1 MIDIEHLCPGCMHQR
16 KYLSQPCP
24 NCGYPNRQ
32 IHATGAIPPLTI
44 LSGRYLLGCPVGK
57 GGFGITYIAMDLP
70 KEEIVA
76 VKEFFPAELAIRDEE
91 NNAVLPASEDKAL
104 YFRAGLKS
112 FCEEGRLLQLCA
124 DIPAIVSF
132 REMLRENETAYL
144 VMDYVQGI
152 SLRKYMKQHRE
163 PFAEDQALE
172 LMHPVMEALSAMHR
186 RGILHRDIS
195 PENLILGPDQQLT
208 LIDFGAAR
216 EFSTDEEENL
226 TIILKRGYAP
236 EEQYHSGSR
245 QGPWTDLYAACA
257 VLYHMMTNIL
267 PQEAAAR
274 VESDQLTPLRRLP
287 GFTFRESTCA
297 ALEKGL
303 QVDPAERYSDIPAL
317 IKELYPAKRTDLS
330 QISEEAHE
338 AEFREE
344 AHEAESYEA
353 ESHKEHSVNAEKSNE
368 LLKAIAEDE
377 LTKKLE
383 EAESSKGTE
392 KKSNESELAASAE
405 ISMLSNQTNAEQANQ
420 LSEKFFHDTE
430 ESSEKTSDSV
440 PELGREAN
448 IIVRISMVISLV
460 FSLFIIIVL
469 IISYGFGSNSSGSVS
484 SSNTNMSSN
493 TSKSSSNTS
502 KSSSMET
509 TNAERAETD
518 NTETAKAETSA
529 SKPAIDI
536 SSEIN
541 TLNSTLSEDN
551 FHNFPAAVQD
561 VFDLWCQ
568 ALEENDKETINK
580 ISEHASEWCQL
591 LKEHFSELY
600 ILNRVSFTDPDTLT
614 DDEIDLFDSLRK
626 ACGKLLNLVNA
637 SMLATGKPV
646 LEELSPTVTDIFT
659 QAFYDVTS
667 DTGRSFS
674 CRYNTCLDEFALLR
688 YLYEDIFSCDY
699 KLPDSYPDAHA
710 SNHPEAFQ
718 QGLRDFMKNAQKDD
732 GTLAV
737 FDVNSDFWLNT
748 YEHVFSRNV
757 NSIVSCDFGCFDF
770 FRQGRA
776 VLNELAEDR
785 KSEFSDLA
793 ALAAN
798 SLNKDDPDSYNFI
811 DQIIDNYGSQEKLP
825 KGYYVYNDADGFFGY
840 DDSSLSTTALIVSN
854 DGIYYGELQNGKRS
868 GYGIQFYF
876 RPGYSYSVPP
886 AVYRGS
892 WSKGLTDGDGT
903 YYEYQFH
910 NQLHSSRPYC
920 ISGHWKDG
928 FENGTM
934 TIAEGWRDSERSKQC
949 QYESENG
956 IRTFT
961 GRQTKEGF
969 LIFAENGDWY
979 WFTTDSNEDNLY
991 KTPSFLSPRS
1001 RPHVGVNESVKNG
1014 Q

>member
-1 MIDIEHLCPGCMHQR
+1 M
-16 KYLSQPCP
+16 
-24 NCGYPNRQ
+24 
-32 IHATGAIPPLTI
+32 
-44 LSGRYLLGCPVGK
+44 
-57 GGFGITYIAMDLP
+57 
-70 KEEIVA
+70 
-76 VKEFFPAELAIRDEE
+76 
-91 NNAVLPASEDKAL
+91 
-104 YFRAGLKS
+104 
-112 FCEEGRLLQLCA
+112 
-124 DIPAIVSF
+124 
-132 REMLRENETAYL
+132 
-144 VMDYVQGI
+144 
-152 SLRKYMKQHRE
+152 
-163 PFAEDQALE
+163 
-172 LMHPVMEALSAMHR
+172 
-186 RGILHRDIS
+186 
-195 PENLILGPDQQLT
+195 
-208 LIDFGAAR
+208 
-216 EFSTDEEENL
+216 
-226 TIILKRGYAP
+226 
-236 EEQYHSGSR
+236 
-245 QGPWTDLYAACA
+245 
-257 VLYHMMTNIL
+257 
-267 PQEAAAR
+267 
-274 VESDQLTPLRRLP
+274 
-287 GFTFRESTCA
+287 
-297 ALEKGL
+297 
-303 QVDPAERYSDIPAL
+303 
-317 IKELYPAKRTDLS
+317 S
-330 QISEEAHE
+330 QISEEAE
-338 AEFREE
+338 KAEFREE

-353 ESHKEHSVNAEKSNE
+353 EPHKEHSVNAEKSNE
-368 LLKAIAEDE
+368 LLKAIAKDE

-484 SSNTNMSSN
+484 SSNTSKSSSNTSKSSSN

-509 TNAERAETD
+509 ANAERAETD
-518 NTETAKAETSA
+518 NTETVKAETSA

-568 ALEENDKETINK
+568 ALEENDKETINE

-614 DDEIDLFDSLRK
+614 DDEIDLFDSLRT

-667 DTGRSFS
+667 DAH
-674 CRYNTCLDEFALLR
+674 RYNTCLDEFVLLR
-688 YLYEDIFSCDY
+688 YLYEDIFTCDY
-699 KLPDSYPDAHA
+699 KLPDSYTDAHA

-737 FDVNSDFWLNT
+737 FDVTPDFWSGLSCFFPRT
-748 YEHVFSRNV
+748 V
-757 NSIVSCDFGCFDF
+757 NLGVYWDFGRQDF
-770 FRQGRA
+770 LRQGRA

-785 KSEFSDLA
+785 KSEFSALA

-798 SLNKDDPDSYNFI
+798 SLNKDDPDSCNFI

-825 KGYYVYNDADGFFGY
+825 KGYYVYNDTDGFFGY
-840 DDSSLSTTALIVSN
+840 DDSSLSTTALIVNN

-876 RPGYSYSVPP
+876 RPGYSFSVPP

-892 WSKGLTDGDGT
+892 WSEENPNGDGT
-903 YYEYQFH
+903 YYEYQ
-910 NQLHSSRPYC
+910 SDKSRRYC

-979 WFTTDSNEDNLY
+979 WFTKESNKDNLY

-1001 RPHVGVNESVKNG
+1001 RPLVGVNKSVKSG

>member
-16 KYLSQPCP
+16 KYLSQSCP

-32 IHATGAIPPLTI
+32 IHATGALPPLTI

-91 NNAVLPASEDKAL
+91 SDAVLPASEDKAL
-104 YFRAGLKS
+104 YFRTGLKS

-132 REMLRENETAYL
+132 REMLRENETTYL

-172 LMHPVMEALSAMHR
+172 LMRPIMEALSAMHR

-195 PENLILGPDQQLT
+195 PENLILGEDQRLT

-303 QVDPAERYSDIPAL
+303 QVDPAERYADIPAL
-317 IKELYPAKRTDLS
+317 IKELYPTKRTDLS
-330 QISEEAHE
+330 QISEEAE
-338 AEFREE
+338 KAEFCEE
-344 AHEAESYEA
+344 AHEAESHETVP
-353 ESHKEHSVNAEKSNE
+353 HKEHSAKTEKSNK
-368 LLKAIAEDE
+368 LQKATAEDE
-377 LTKKLE
+377 LTKGLE
-383 EAESSKGTE
+383 EAESSKKATE
-392 KKSNESELAASAE
+392 KKSTEDELAASIE
-405 ISMLSNQTNAEQANQ
+405 ISMLSNQTNAGESNQ
-420 LSEKFFHDTE
+420 SSEKFFHDTE
-430 ESSEKTSDSV
+430 ESSEKFSDSV

-448 IIVRISMVISLV
+448 IIVRISMVIALG
-460 FSLFIIIVL
+460 FSLFIIIGL
-469 IISYGFGSNSSGSVS
+469 IISYGFSSNSSGSV
-484 SSNTNMSSN
+484 
-493 TSKSSSNTS
+493 SSSNTS

-509 TNAERAETD
+509 TNAKRAETD
-518 NTETAKAETSA
+518 NTETVKAETSA
-529 SKPAIDI
+529 PKPAIDI

-591 LKEHFSELY
+591 LNEHFSELY
-600 ILNRVSFTDPDTLT
+600 ILNRVPFTDPDTLT
-614 DDEIDLFDSLRK
+614 DDEIDLFDSLRT
-626 ACGKLLNLVNA
+626 ACGKLLNLANA

-659 QAFYDVTS
+659 QAFYDVAS
-667 DTGRSFS
+667 DADK
-674 CRYNTCLDEFALLR
+674 YNTCLDEFALLR
-688 YLYEDIFSCDY
+688 YLYEDIFTCDSE
-699 KLPDSYPDAHA
+699 LPDSYPDAHA

-737 FDVNSDFWLNT
+737 FDVTSDFWLNSNELFFPRT
-748 YEHVFSRNV
+748 V
-757 NSIVSCDFGCFDF
+757 NFLVSCDFGCQDF

-776 VLNELAEDR
+776 VLNELAEDQ
-785 KSEFSDLA
+785 KSEFSVLA
-793 ALAAN
+793 ALADS
-798 SLNKDDPDSYNFI
+798 SLNKDDPDSYCFI

-825 KGYYVYNDADGFFGY
+825 KGYYVYNDADGSFGY
-840 DDSSLSTTALIVSN
+840 DDSTLSTTALIVSD

-876 RPGYSYSVPP
+876 RSGYWLSNPP
-886 AVYRGS
+886 VVYRGS
-892 WSKGLTDGDGT
+892 WSDGLPNGEGT
-903 YYEYQFH
+903 YYGHQ
-910 NQLHSSRPYC
+910 SSNGNRTFC
-920 ISGHWKDG
+920 ISGYWKDSN
-928 FENGTM
+928 ENGIM
-934 TIAEGWRDSERSKQC
+934 TIAEGWQDSERSQQC
-949 QYESENG
+949 QYEAENG
-956 IRTFT
+956 IRTLT
-961 GRQTKEGF
+961 GRQTDDGNY
-969 LIFAENGDWY
+969 IFAENGDSY
-979 WFTTDSNEDNLY
+979 WSQTDEDSRHG
-991 KTPSFLSPRS
+991 TPRLVQP
-1001 RPHVGVNESVKNG
+1001 NY
-1014 Q
+1014 